1 MSLAINIKIIRH
13 FRKKSVK
20 ELAKKLEIAPQSI
33 YEWERGLYEPNKEN
47 LEKLSSEFQVPV
59 ETFYRENLTK
69 DYLEKL
75 ILNENSTN
83 DYIGTDYKQKQIMTQ
98 RETFYIDLIEKNEEY
113 NLIPRAVLKDYK
125 IVPDKIID
133 VIIQSNENEKKA
145 LVEGL
150 NSKYELMIQG
160 YKNKIADLESEIN
173 RLRNR

>member
-1 MSLAINIKIIRH
+1 MTFKEKIDKILETNTLGINSVTGLEDFLTAGRGAINDFYK
-13 FRKKSVK
+13 V
-20 ELAKKLEIAPQSI
+20 
-33 YEWERGLYEPNKEN
+33 NKEPGRKTLKRIKGFPN
-47 LEKLSSEFQVPV
+47 LNVAWYETGKGDIYLSNPTDE
-59 ETFYRENLTK
+59 R
-69 DYLEKL
+69 
-75 ILNENSTN
+75 
-83 DYIGTDYKQKQIMTQ
+83 IGSNNKQKQLMTP